1 MIQISGVSDH
11 HCEGLWTSGVE
22 REKGTKQDFHNLEL
36 FRVELFNAE
45 YERSVPQVEGK
56 ESCVDVARTVCTEVG
71 ITEGCIFIIIT
82 IIMIFVAI
90 IIIIIYMLF
99 IIHAILIIILTA
111 RIIIVVVI
119 IIYI

>member
-1 MIQISGVSDH
+1 MIQISGVSAH

-45 YERSVPQVEGK
+45 YEISVPQVEGK

-71 ITEGCIFIIIT
+71 ITEGCNFIIIT
-82 IIMIFVAI
+82 II
-90 IIIIIYMLF
+90 
-99 IIHAILIIILTA
+99 LIST
-111 RIIIVVVI
+111 
-119 IIYI
+119 

>member
-1 MIQISGVSDH
+1 MIQISGVSAH

-90 IIIIIYMLF
+90 IL
-99 IIHAILIIILTA
+99 AILIIILTA

-119 IIYI
+119 IIYV

>member
-1 MIQISGVSDH
+1 MIQISGVSAH
-11 HCEGLWTSGVE
+11 HCEGLWPSGFE

-45 YERSVPQVEGK
+45 YEISVPQVEGK

-90 IIIIIYMLF
+90 IIIIITMLF

-119 IIYI
+119 IIYF

>member
-1 MIQISGVSDH
+1 MIQISGVSAH
-11 HCEGLWTSGVE
+11 HCEGLWTGGVE

-45 YERSVPQVEGK
+45 YEISVPQVEGK

-90 IIIIIYMLF
+90 IIIIITLLF

-119 IIYI
+119 IIYV

>member
-1 MIQISGVSDH
+1 MIQISGVSAH
-11 HCEGLWTSGVE
+11 HCEGLWTGGVE

-45 YERSVPQVEGK
+45 YEISVPQVEGK

-119 IIYI
+119 IIYV

>member
-1 MIQISGVSDH
+1 MSAH

-22 REKGTKQDFHNLEL
+22 REKGTKQDFHNLER

-45 YERSVPQVEGK
+45 YEISVPQVEGK

-90 IIIIIYMLF
+90 IIIIITMLF

-119 IIYI
+119 IIYV

>member
-1 MIQISGVSDH
+1 MIQISGVSAH

-22 REKGTKQDFHNLEL
+22 REKGKKQDFHNLEL

-45 YERSVPQVEGK
+45 YEISVPQVEGK
-56 ESCVDVARTVCTEVG
+56 ESCVDVARTVCTEVD

-90 IIIIIYMLF
+90 IIIIITMLF

-119 IIYI
+119 IIYV

>member
-1 MIQISGVSDH
+1 MIQISGVSAH

-45 YERSVPQVEGK
+45 YEISAPQVEGK

-71 ITEGCIFIIIT
+71 ITEGCNFIIIT

-90 IIIIIYMLF
+90 IIIINTMLF